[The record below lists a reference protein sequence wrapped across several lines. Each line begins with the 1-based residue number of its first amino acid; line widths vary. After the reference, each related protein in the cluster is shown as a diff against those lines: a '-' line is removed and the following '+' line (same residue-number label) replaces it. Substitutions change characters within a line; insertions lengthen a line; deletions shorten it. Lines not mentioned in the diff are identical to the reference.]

1 MDRRGGLPSPRP
13 VAPGRR
19 LISPSVS
26 TDVAFTN
33 DVRLKVL
40 ELTTRTAKVPDA
52 VEVGEALQRPKDDV
66 TEAFIQLG
74 DSHVYVLEPGD
85 PTRLRMA
92 NPFSAVP
99 TSLDVAVGPRSY
111 FGNCA
116 WDALGIVSLLG
127 GDGRV
132 TTRCPDC
139 QEALVLEVA
148 GGRLLRGE
156 GIVHFGVPA
165 RHWWDDII
173 HT

>member
-1 MDRRGGLPSPRP
+1 MSREP
-13 VAPGRR
+13 
-19 LISPSVS
+19 
-26 TDVAFTN
+26 AFIN

-40 ELTTRTAKVPDA
+40 ELTSRTAKVPDA
-52 VEVGEALQRPKDDV
+52 VEVGEALQRPTKDV
-66 TEAFIQLG
+66 TAAFIQLG

-99 TSLDVAVGPRSY
+99 TSFHVDVGPRSY

-139 QEALVLEVA
+139 QESLILEVA
-148 GGRLLRGE
+148 GGRLVHGE
-156 GIVHFGVPA
+156 GFVHFGVPA

>member
-1 MDRRGGLPSPRP
+1 M
-13 VAPGRR
+13 
-19 LISPSVS
+19 S
-26 TDVAFTN
+26 TGPAFTN

-40 ELTTRTAKVPDA
+40 ELTTRTTRVPDA
-52 VEVGEALQRPKDDV
+52 VEVAEALQQPTDDV
-66 TEAFIQLG
+66 AEAFTQLA

-92 NPFSAVP
+92 NPFSAVA
-99 TSLDVAVGPRSY
+99 TSFPVDVGPRSY

-139 QEALVLEVA
+139 QETLILEVA

-156 GIVHFGVPA
+156 GVVHFGVPA
-165 RHWWDDII
+165 RRWWDDII